1 MDVRVFERE
10 RHPTRSAAVARAVP
24 WRLAHREASQPER
37 QVLFPDPACAVEKQ
51 RTREC
56 VDRVCADQRPARVL
70 VTDEGVQAQGMFL
83 GFNQSRGSWA
93 SGVPP
98 SIGTRI

>member
-24 WRLAHREASQPER
+24 WRLTHREASQPER
-37 QVLFPDPACAVEKQ
+37 QVLFPDSARAVEEQ
-51 RTREC
+51 RTRKC
-56 VDRVCADQRPARVL
+56 VDRVCADQRLARVL
-70 VTDEGVQAQGMFL
+70 VTDQGVQTQGAFL
-83 GFNQSRGSWA
+83 GFSQSRGSWA

-98 SIGTRI
+98 SIGMRI